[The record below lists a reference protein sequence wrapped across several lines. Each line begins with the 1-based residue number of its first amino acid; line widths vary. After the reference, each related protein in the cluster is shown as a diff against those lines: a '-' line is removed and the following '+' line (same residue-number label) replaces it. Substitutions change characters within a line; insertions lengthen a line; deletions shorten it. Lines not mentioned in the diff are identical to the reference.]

1 MDEIPVIEVQTYLE
15 KLPGWELEC
24 EKVAH
29 CLHNYGI
36 LIFRD
41 PRAKE
46 QENEDYIDLMERY
59 FKGASD
65 KYYHGEKLSD
75 IKPEFFYQT
84 GATPEKIER
93 ARNHYEK
100 VKDLPLEDQP
110 LSHFPPSVDM
120 KWRYMWKIGERPAE
134 ANDNFPQVYPAE
146 GFPDWETKMNGWG
159 HRLLSAGELAAE
171 MAAIG
176 MGLEKDTFTKR
187 MNGGAHILAP
197 TGTDL
202 VRHDVG
208 TTLAGFHYDIA
219 FLTIHGKCRFPG
231 LYVWLRNWK
240 KVPVKIPK
248 GCLLLQAGATFEHIT
263 GGYVLSGYHEVM
275 YTEDIKK
282 AKEAAIAEQA
292 ETGKERILWRVS
304 STLFSHFRYDTD
316 LSPIKEL
323 SHLIPSEQAAK
334 YKQMTAFEKLMEEL
348 RATSMTPDVN
358 SK

>member
-1 MDEIPVIEVQTYLE
+1 
-15 KLPGWELEC
+15 
-24 EKVAH
+24 
-29 CLHNYGI
+29 
-36 LIFRD
+36 
-41 PRAKE
+41 
-46 QENEDYIDLMERY
+46 
-59 FKGASD
+59 
-65 KYYHGEKLSD
+65 
-75 IKPEFFYQT
+75 
-84 GATPEKIER
+84 
-93 ARNHYEK
+93 
-100 VKDLPLEDQP
+100 
-110 LSHFPPSVDM
+110 M

-231 LYVWLRNWK
+231 LYIWLRNWK

-282 AKEAAIAEQA
+282 AKEAAITEQA

-323 SHLIPSEQAAK
+323 SHLISVEQASK
-334 YKQMTAFEKLMEEL
+334 YRQMTAFEKLMEEL
-348 RATSMTPDVN
+348 RATSMTSES